1 MEIVFIHLGKSLPK
15 YLIKNIQR
23 TRQLFPSYSIT
34 LIVSEPALC
43 KKKVNGASHIFFY
56 ELSSSLLNHSSGLIL
71 KTESRS
77 RFWRYSFER
86 LLAFSAWHETKPD
99 TKAIHIE
106 SDVILLPEFKF
117 ESFES
122 SKKLMWANVN
132 SDHDIA
138 ALLFSPSFRESNW
151 LSLKLCEQL
160 AINPNVTDM
169 TGLFNIRK
177 SFSTRI
183 DELVTVPIPKIQKI
197 KLEKKHLLY
206 DGARIGMWLSG
217 EDPRNHFGFLIK
229 HIQHL
234 DSDVKPADYEFH
246 INEAGA
252 ITIKNEGLSWQ
263 LQNLHIHSKRLELF
277 SNSNN
282 DQLLKDIK
290 ESMNKE
296 KKVEFT
302 PVLSSLILL
311 GKIKNQLWKLRE
323 AKSS

>member
-15 YLIKNIQR
+15 YLIKNINR
-23 TRQLFPSYSIT
+23 TNQLFPAHSIT
-34 LIVSEPALC
+34 LIVSDPTLC
-43 KKKVNGASHIFFY
+43 KKKVKGASHIFLY
-56 ELSSSLLNHSSGLIL
+56 DLSYSPLNQSSGTIL
-71 KTESRS
+71 KNESRS

-86 LLAFSAWHETKPD
+86 LLAFSAWHETKPH
-99 TKAIHIE
+99 TKALHIE

-122 SKKLMWANVN
+122 STKLMWANVN

-138 ALLFSPSFRESNW
+138 ALLFSPNFTESKW
-151 LSLKLCEQL
+151 VSLKLCEQL
-160 AINPNVTDM
+160 AINPEVTDM
-169 TGLFNIRK
+169 TALFIVRK

-183 DELVTVPIPKIQKI
+183 DELITVPIPKIQEN
-197 KLEKKHLLY
+197 KLEKKQPLY
-206 DGARIGMWLSG
+206 DGARIGMWLCG

-234 DSDVKPADYEFH
+234 DSDVKPANYEFH

-252 ITIKNEGLSWQ
+252 ITIKNEGSSWQ

-282 DQLLKDIK
+282 DALLKDIK
-290 ESMNKE
+290 KSMYKD
-296 KKVEFT
+296 KKIEFT
-302 PVLSSLILL
+302 PVLSTHILL
-311 GKIKNQLWKLRE
+311 GKIKNQLWKLKE
-323 AKSS
+323 AKSF